1 MKKVLKKIYDVLPNG
16 IKKLY
21 WQTRKK
27 VGQILMFRI
36 VFPLGYKHYIKGK
49 KIKRKKAVFVE
60 VRFDEITDSF
70 RLVYD
75 RMKADGFDVHEQFIE
90 NIKPGKWGY
99 IKRCLRMLE
108 DISDAHYVFLNDA
121 CNVTSCIPLRKGTK
135 IYQLWHAC
143 GAFKKFGMSTAEL
156 IFGDNRKSLEKYPNY
171 GNLSYVTV
179 SSPEVI
185 WAYEEAM
192 NLKDT
197 KTQVVA
203 TGVSRTDVFYDQHFI
218 EQSKA
223 AVYSVCPAAE
233 NKKIILYAPTFRGRV
248 AKAESPDCLDIPAM
262 KRALGDEYVL
272 LIKHHPFVKQPPVV
286 PEDCADF
293 AMDVTKSLE
302 IDQLLCA
309 SDVCVSDY
317 SSLIFEYSLFERP
330 MIFFAYDLD
339 DYFDWRGFYYN
350 YDELTPGPVVQE
362 TEEIIDY
369 IRHLDARF
377 DQAQVHAFK
386 EKFMSSCDGH
396 ATDRIMALVLNSAT
410 DHGGINNE
418 ESFSYCTGI

>member
-27 VGQILMFRI
+27 VGQTLMFRI

-156 IFGDNRKSLEKYPNY
+156 IFGDNRKTLEKYPNY

-272 LIKHHPFVKQPPVV
+272 LIKHHPFVKQLPVV

-350 YDELTPGPVVQE
+350 YDELTPGPVVKE

-369 IRHLDARF
+369 IRHLDVRF
-377 DQAQVHAFK
+377 DQAQVRAFK

-396 ATDRIMALVLNSAT
+396 ATDRIMALVLNSA
-410 DHGGINNE
+410 NRSRRNK
-418 ESFSYCTGI
+418 

>member
-75 RMKADGFDVHEQFIE
+75 RMKADGFDIHEQFIE

-309 SDVCVSDY
+309 GDVCVSDY

-396 ATDRIMALVLNSAT
+396 ATDRIMALVYAETKNKRK
-410 DHGGINNE
+410 
-418 ESFSYCTGI
+418 

>member
-223 AVYSVCPAAE
+223 AIYSVCPAAE

-350 YDELTPGPVVQE
+350 YDELTPGPVVKE

-396 ATDRIMALVLNSAT
+396 ATDRIMALVLNSA
-410 DHGGINNE
+410 NRSRRNK
-418 ESFSYCTGI
+418 

>member
-309 SDVCVSDY
+309 SDVCISDY

-350 YDELTPGPVVQE
+350 YDELTPGPVVKE

-396 ATDRIMALVLNSAT
+396 ATDRIMALVYAETKNKRK
-410 DHGGINNE
+410 
-418 ESFSYCTGI
+418 

>member
-27 VGQILMFRI
+27 VGQILMFHI

-49 KIKRKKAVFVE
+49 KIKKKKAVFVE

-75 RMKADGFDVHEQFIE
+75 RMKADGFDIHEQFIE

-350 YDELTPGPVVQE
+350 YDELTPGPVVKE

-369 IRHLDARF
+369 IRHLDVRF

-396 ATDRIMALVLNSAT
+396 ATDRIMALVYAETRNKRK
-410 DHGGINNE
+410 
-418 ESFSYCTGI
+418 

>member
-248 AKAESPDCLDIPAM
+248 AKAESPDRLDIPAM

-396 ATDRIMALVLNSAT
+396 ATDRIMALVYAETRNKRK
-410 DHGGINNE
+410 
-418 ESFSYCTGI
+418 

>member
-223 AVYSVCPAAE
+223 AIYSVCPAAE

-350 YDELTPGPVVQE
+350 YDELTPGPVVKE

-369 IRHLDARF
+369 IRHLDTRF

-396 ATDRIMALVLNSAT
+396 ATDRIMALVLNSA
-410 DHGGINNE
+410 NRSRRNK
-418 ESFSYCTGI
+418 

>member
-171 GNLSYVTV
+171 GNLSCVTV

-262 KRALGDEYVL
+262 KRALEDEYVL
-272 LIKHHPFVKQPPVV
+272 LIKHHPFVKQPPLV

-350 YDELTPGPVVQE
+350 YDELTPGPVVKE

-396 ATDRIMALVLNSAT
+396 ATDRIMALVYAETRNKRK
-410 DHGGINNE
+410 
-418 ESFSYCTGI
+418 

>member
-49 KIKRKKAVFVE
+49 KIKREKAVFVE

-223 AVYSVCPAAE
+223 AVYSVCPTAE

-350 YDELTPGPVVQE
+350 YDELTPGPVVKE

-396 ATDRIMALVLNSAT
+396 ATDRIMALVLNSA
-410 DHGGINNE
+410 NRSRRNK
-418 ESFSYCTGI
+418 

>member
-248 AKAESPDCLDIPAM
+248 AKAESPDCLDIPTM

-396 ATDRIMALVLNSAT
+396 ATDRIMALVLNSA
-410 DHGGINNE
+410 NRSRRNK
-418 ESFSYCTGI
+418 

>member
-75 RMKADGFDVHEQFIE
+75 RMKADGFDIHEQFIE

-272 LIKHHPFVKQPPVV
+272 LIKHHPFVKLPPVV

-396 ATDRIMALVLNSAT
+396 ATDRIMALVYAETKNKRK
-410 DHGGINNE
+410 
-418 ESFSYCTGI
+418 

>member
-75 RMKADGFDVHEQFIE
+75 RMKADGLDIHEQFIE

-396 ATDRIMALVLNSAT
+396 ATDRIMALVYAETKNKRK
-410 DHGGINNE
+410 
-418 ESFSYCTGI
+418 

>member
-49 KIKRKKAVFVE
+49 KIKREKAVFVE

-156 IFGDNRKSLEKYPNY
+156 IFGDNRKSLERYPNY

-223 AVYSVCPAAE
+223 AVDSVCPAAE

-286 PEDCADF
+286 PEDCTDF

-350 YDELTPGPVVQE
+350 YDELTPGPVVKE

-369 IRHLDARF
+369 IRHLDTRF

-396 ATDRIMALVLNSAT
+396 ATDRIMALVLNSA
-410 DHGGINNE
+410 NRSRRNK
-418 ESFSYCTGI
+418 

>member
-75 RMKADGFDVHEQFIE
+75 RMKADGFDIHEQFIE

-218 EQSKA
+218 EQAKA

-293 AMDVTKSLE
+293 AMDVTKRLE

-350 YDELTPGPVVQE
+350 YDELTPGPVVKE

-396 ATDRIMALVLNSAT
+396 ATDRIMALVYAETRN
-410 DHGGINNE
+410 
-418 ESFSYCTGI
+418 

>member
-248 AKAESPDCLDIPAM
+248 AKAESPDRLDIPAM

-317 SSLIFEYSLFERP
+317 SSLIFEYSLFECP

-350 YDELTPGPVVQE
+350 YDELTPGPVVKE

-369 IRHLDARF
+369 IRHLDIRF

-396 ATDRIMALVLNSAT
+396 ATDRIMALVLNSA
-410 DHGGINNE
+410 NRSRRNK
-418 ESFSYCTGI
+418 

>member
-262 KRALGDEYVL
+262 KHALVDEYVL

-396 ATDRIMALVLNSAT
+396 ATDRIMALVYAETRNKRK
-410 DHGGINNE
+410 
-418 ESFSYCTGI
+418 

>member
-90 NIKPGKWGY
+90 NIKPGKGGY

-262 KRALGDEYVL
+262 KRALGAEYVL

-350 YDELTPGPVVQE
+350 YDELTPGPVVKE

-396 ATDRIMALVLNSAT
+396 ATDRIMALVYAETRNKRK
-410 DHGGINNE
+410 
-418 ESFSYCTGI
+418 

>member
-75 RMKADGFDVHEQFIE
+75 RMKADGFDIHEQFIE

-99 IKRCLRMLE
+99 TKRCLRMLE

-396 ATDRIMALVLNSAT
+396 ATDRIMALVYAETKNKRK
-410 DHGGINNE
+410 
-418 ESFSYCTGI
+418 

>member
-156 IFGDNRKSLEKYPNY
+156 IFGDNRKTLEKYPNY

-192 NLKDT
+192 NLKGT

-203 TGVSRTDVFYDQHFI
+203 TGVSRTDVFYDRHFI

-350 YDELTPGPVVQE
+350 YDELTPGPVVKE

-396 ATDRIMALVLNSAT
+396 ATDRIMALVLNSA
-410 DHGGINNE
+410 NRSRRNK
-418 ESFSYCTGI
+418 

>member
-75 RMKADGFDVHEQFIE
+75 RMKADGFDIHEQFIE

-396 ATDRIMALVLNSAT
+396 ATDRIMALVYAETRNKRK
-410 DHGGINNE
+410 
-418 ESFSYCTGI
+418 

>member
-1 MKKVLKKIYDVLPNG
+1 MKKVLKKIYDVLPNS

-90 NIKPGKWGY
+90 NIKPGKGGY

-262 KRALGDEYVL
+262 KRALGAEYVL

-350 YDELTPGPVVQE
+350 YDELTPGPVVKE

-396 ATDRIMALVLNSAT
+396 ATDRIMALVYAETRNKRK
-410 DHGGINNE
+410 
-418 ESFSYCTGI
+418 

>member
-192 NLKDT
+192 KLKDT

-396 ATDRIMALVLNSAT
+396 ATDRIMALVLNSA
-410 DHGGINNE
+410 NRSRRNK
-418 ESFSYCTGI
+418 

>member
-90 NIKPGKWGY
+90 NIKPGKGGY

-262 KRALGDEYVL
+262 KRALGAEYVL

-293 AMDVTKSLE
+293 ARDVTKSLE

-350 YDELTPGPVVQE
+350 YDELTPGPVVKE

-396 ATDRIMALVLNSAT
+396 ATDRIMALVYAETRNKRK
-410 DHGGINNE
+410 
-418 ESFSYCTGI
+418 

>member
-1 MKKVLKKIYDVLPNG
+1 MKKLLKKIYDVLPNG

-156 IFGDNRKSLEKYPNY
+156 IFGDNRKTLEKYPNY

-272 LIKHHPFVKQPPVV
+272 LIKQHPFVKQLPVV

-350 YDELTPGPVVQE
+350 YDELTPGPVVKE

-369 IRHLDARF
+369 IRHLDVRF

-396 ATDRIMALVLNSAT
+396 ATDRIMALVLNSA
-410 DHGGINNE
+410 NRSRRNK
-418 ESFSYCTGI
+418 

>member
-27 VGQILMFRI
+27 VGQRLMFSI
-36 VFPLGYKHYIKGK
+36 VFPLGYKHYIDGK
-49 KIKRKKAVFVE
+49 KIKREKAVFVE

-70 RLVYD
+70 RLAYD

-156 IFGDNRKSLEKYPNY
+156 IFGDNRKSLERYPNY

-350 YDELTPGPVVQE
+350 YDELTPGPVVKE

-369 IRHLDARF
+369 IRHLDTRF

-396 ATDRIMALVLNSAT
+396 ATDRIMALVLNSA
-410 DHGGINNE
+410 NRSRRNK
-418 ESFSYCTGI
+418 

>member
-49 KIKRKKAVFVE
+49 KIKREKAVFVE

-156 IFGDNRKSLEKYPNY
+156 IFGDNRKSLERYTNY
-171 GNLSYVTV
+171 GNLYYVTV
-179 SSPEVI
+179 RSKEVI

-233 NKKIILYAPTFRGRV
+233 NKKLILSAPTSRGRA
-248 AKAESPDCLDIPAM
+248 AKAERPDCLATPAM
-262 KRALGDEYVL
+262 KPASGAEHVSLT
-272 LIKHHPFVKQPPVV
+272 KHHPYVKQPPVV
-286 PEDCADF
+286 PEDCADL

-350 YDELTPGPVVQE
+350 YDELTPGPVVKE

-369 IRHLDARF
+369 IRHLDTRF

-396 ATDRIMALVLNSAT
+396 ATDRIMALVLNSA
-410 DHGGINNE
+410 NRSRRNK
-418 ESFSYCTGI
+418 

>member
-16 IKKLY
+16 IKKIY

-49 KIKRKKAVFVE
+49 KIKREKAVFVE

-156 IFGDNRKSLEKYPNY
+156 IFGDNRKSLERYPNY

-350 YDELTPGPVVQE
+350 YDELTPGPVVKE

-369 IRHLDARF
+369 IRHLDTRF

-396 ATDRIMALVLNSAT
+396 ATDRIMALVLNSA
-410 DHGGINNE
+410 NRSRRNK
-418 ESFSYCTGI
+418 

>member
-143 GAFKKFGMSTAEL
+143 GAFKKFGMNTAEL

-396 ATDRIMALVLNSAT
+396 ATDRIMALVYAETRNKRK
-410 DHGGINNE
+410 
-418 ESFSYCTGI
+418 

>member
-75 RMKADGFDVHEQFIE
+75 RMKADGFDIHEQFIE

-302 IDQLLCA
+302 IDQLLCV
-309 SDVCVSDY
+309 SDVCISDY

-350 YDELTPGPVVQE
+350 YDELTPGPVVKE

-396 ATDRIMALVLNSAT
+396 ATDRIMALVYAETRNKRK
-410 DHGGINNE
+410 
-418 ESFSYCTGI
+418 

>member
-75 RMKADGFDVHEQFIE
+75 RMQADGFDIHEQFIE

-218 EQSKA
+218 EQAKA

-293 AMDVTKSLE
+293 AMDVTKRLE

-350 YDELTPGPVVQE
+350 YDELTPGPVVKE

-396 ATDRIMALVLNSAT
+396 ATDRIMALVYAETRNKRK
-410 DHGGINNE
+410 
-418 ESFSYCTGI
+418 

>member
-1 MKKVLKKIYDVLPNG
+1 MKKLLKKIYDVLPNG

-156 IFGDNRKSLEKYPNY
+156 IFGDNRKSLERYPNY

-350 YDELTPGPVVQE
+350 YDELTPGPVVKE

-369 IRHLDARF
+369 IRHLDVRF

-396 ATDRIMALVLNSAT
+396 ATDRIMALVYAETRNKRK
-410 DHGGINNE
+410 
-418 ESFSYCTGI
+418 

>member
-1 MKKVLKKIYDVLPNG
+1 M
-16 IKKLY
+16 
-21 WQTRKK
+21 
-27 VGQILMFRI
+27 
-36 VFPLGYKHYIKGK
+36 
-49 KIKRKKAVFVE
+49 
-60 VRFDEITDSF
+60 
-70 RLVYD
+70 
-75 RMKADGFDVHEQFIE
+75 
-90 NIKPGKWGY
+90 
-99 IKRCLRMLE
+99 
-108 DISDAHYVFLNDA
+108 
-121 CNVTSCIPLRKGTK
+121 
-135 IYQLWHAC
+135 WHAC

-156 IFGDNRKSLEKYPNY
+156 IFGDNRKSLERYPNY

-350 YDELTPGPVVQE
+350 YDELTPGPVVKE

-369 IRHLDARF
+369 IRHLDTRF

-396 ATDRIMALVLNSAT
+396 ATDRIMALVLNSA
-410 DHGGINNE
+410 NRSRRNK
-418 ESFSYCTGI
+418 

>member
-75 RMKADGFDVHEQFIE
+75 RMKADGFDIHEQFIE

-350 YDELTPGPVVQE
+350 YDELTPGPVVKE

-369 IRHLDARF
+369 IRHLDVRF

-396 ATDRIMALVLNSAT
+396 ATDRIMALVYAETRNKRK
-410 DHGGINNE
+410 
-418 ESFSYCTGI
+418 